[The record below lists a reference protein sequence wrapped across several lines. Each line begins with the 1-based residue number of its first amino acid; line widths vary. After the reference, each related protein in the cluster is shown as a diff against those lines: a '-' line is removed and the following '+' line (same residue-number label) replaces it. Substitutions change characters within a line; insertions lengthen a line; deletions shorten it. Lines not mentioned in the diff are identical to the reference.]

1 MKVSRKWLQRFFD
14 KPLPEVTVLSEA
26 FTAHAFEVESVDGE
40 ILDLKVLPDR
50 AGYAM
55 SHRGVAKE
63 LSAILNIPLKNDPFK
78 EAIPAWNTTGKL
90 EIAADS
96 KYVVRHTGA
105 LYTGVKV
112 GPSPKWLQEL
122 LESVGQRSINNV
134 VDASN
139 FVMLN
144 TGQPSHAFDA
154 GKIAKSGDVL
164 KIDIREAK
172 KGEKVMLLSGEEKEL
187 RDMVYIFAD
196 GTKGTPLDLAGIKGG
211 MDSGVSEATTDLFIS
226 AGNYDPTLIR
236 KSAQMMNVFTDASQ
250 RFQNRPSPEL
260 TAYGMRD
267 LLALISEIAGG
278 ELVGVIDIYPKPMMP
293 KDVSVTEDTVQE
305 ILGPDFGEKEINEAF
320 TRLGFSYKQNGSTF
334 TVTPPFER
342 GDLVIPEDLAE
353 EVGRIIG
360 YDKIKPTSLPPV
372 SKKPEIDKNFYYAD
386 KVRAYLVEQ
395 GFSEVLTSV
404 FTNDKGER
412 AVANKV
418 DSDKPFLRKS
428 LTLSLSVS
436 LKMNALNRPL
446 LGATEVRIFEI
457 GKIFKK
463 SGESWHLGIGVTPVK
478 KAVKESFE
486 KIFSEFGFSA
496 PISEAGEIA
505 ETDFS
510 EWISKLPEPSG
521 YETLPAASVT
531 RYEPFSRYPFIDRDI
546 AVWVPDVSA
555 QNGTDMIY
563 HISPQVEK
571 IIQEHAGDLL
581 VRCDLFDTF
590 SKEGRTSYA
599 FRLVFESYERTLSD
613 EEINPIMAAITEA
626 MNAQSGWQVR

>member
-1 MKVSRKWLQRFFD
+1 MQRFFD
-14 KPLPEVTVLSEA
+14 APLPEVAVLSEA
-26 FTAHAFEVESVDGE
+26 FTAHAFEVESVEGE

-63 LSAILNIPLKNDPFK
+63 LSAILNIPLKTDPFK
-78 EAIPAWNTTGKL
+78 EAIPKWGTTDKL
-90 EIAADS
+90 EITADS

-105 LYTGVKV
+105 LYKGAKV

-154 GKIAKSGDVL
+154 GKISKSGEVL

-187 RDMVYIFAD
+187 NERAYIFAD
-196 GTKGTPLDLAGIKGG
+196 GTKGTPLDIAGIKGG
-211 MDSGVSEATTDLFIS
+211 LDTGVTDSTTDLFIS
-226 AGNYDPTLIR
+226 AGNYDSTLIR
-236 KSAQMMNVFTDASQ
+236 KAAQAMNVFTDASQ

-260 TAYGMRD
+260 TGYGMRD
-267 LLALISEIAGG
+267 LLTLISEVAGG
-278 ELVGVIDIYPKPMMP
+278 ELVGVIDIYPAPQKPG
-293 KDVSVTEDTVQE
+293 DVSVDVEMVQDV
-305 ILGPDFGEKEINEAF
+305 LGTDFNKVDIEEAF
-320 TRLGFSYKQNGSTF
+320 TRLGFSFTQNGDMF

-342 GDLVIPEDLAE
+342 GDITIPEDLAE

-360 YDKIKPTSLPPV
+360 YEKIKPTLLPPA
-372 SKKPEIDKNFYYAD
+372 SNKIEINKNFYWSD
-386 KVRAYLVEQ
+386 KIRMYLAEQ

-418 DSDKPFLRKS
+418 DSDKPFLRKT
-428 LTLSLSVS
+428 LTPGVAAS

-446 LGATEVRIFEI
+446 LGLSEVKIFEI

-463 SGESWHLGIGVTPVK
+463 DTEVWHLAIGVTPGK
-478 KAVKESFE
+478 KAAKEALE
-486 KIFSEFGFSA
+486 KMFSEFGASV
-496 PISEAGEIA
+496 SVA
-505 ETDFS
+505 ETGEVMEIDFS
-510 EWISKLPEPSG
+510 EWVSKLPEPKA
-521 YETLPAASVT
+521 YEQLSESKIS

-546 AVWVPDVSA
+546 AVWTPE
-555 QNGTDMIY
+555 GTTEGD
-563 HISPQVEK
+563 VEK
-571 IIQEHAGDLL
+571 IILEKAGGLL
-581 VRCDLFDTF
+581 VKHYLFDTF
-590 SKEGRTSYA
+590 SKDAKTSYA
-599 FRLVFESYERTLSD
+599 FRLVFQSNERTLSD
-613 EEINPIMAAITEA
+613 EEINPIMTAMTETL
-626 MNAQSGWQVR
+626 NAKSGWQVR